1 MEEARQVTSAA
12 RVAARTLAAAVFL
25 RLTRPAAPPMLTFD
39 FTSCPPLHTERLTL
53 RPLTAA
59 DAPALFVLRADPQVM
74 QYIPRPLH
82 TSVAETEAFIGAV
95 NEGMAR
101 QELLNWGVA
110 LRASDELIGTI
121 GFYRLQPE
129 NHRAEIGYLLHPA
142 HQGQGLMQEAVV
154 AALAYGFDVLRLHS
168 VEGVIDPQ
176 NEASARVLR
185 RAGFV
190 QEGLFR
196 ECGFW
201 EGKFIDSEYYSLLC
215 PASR

>member
-1 MEEARQVTSAA
+1 
-12 RVAARTLAAAVFL
+12 
-25 RLTRPAAPPMLTFD
+25 MLTFN
-39 FTSCPPLHTERLTL
+39 FTPCPTLHTERLTL

-82 TSVAETEAFIGAV
+82 TSVADTEAFIEAV

-101 QELLNWGVA
+101 QDLLNWGVA
-110 LRASDELIGTI
+110 LRSSDEVIGTI

-142 HQGQGLMQEAVV
+142 HQGQGLMQEALT

-168 VEGVIDPQ
+168 VEGVVDPQ
-176 NEASARVLR
+176 NEASIRVLR

-190 QEGLFR
+190 PEGLFR
-196 ECGFW
+196 ENGFW
-201 EGKFIDSEYYSLLC
+201 NGQYFDSAHYGLLC
-215 PASR
+215 PARRAELAAGQG